1 MVTSRLARR
10 LGTFDAVVVGLG
22 SMVGARIFAALS
34 PAARYA
40 GSALLIGPG
49 LAASVAYC
57 NATSSARLAA
67 LYPESGGTYVYGR
80 RRLADVWGYLAG
92 AAFVVG
98 KLASC
103 AAMALTF
110 AHYAAPSI
118 ASDLAVGAVV
128 ALTAVNLAG
137 IDKTAGLTRAI
148 VVVVLVALA
157 VFVVVAFSGGTVD
170 GSHLT
175 DTHGGVLGPL
185 RSGGILFFAF
195 AGYARIA
202 TLGEEVV
209 EPERTIPKA
218 IAVALGLTVAIY
230 AVVAVAALL
239 AAPPSLL
246 ASTQAPLRAVVRG
259 GSLNGL
265 APVVQVGA
273 AVASLGVLLSLLAG
287 VSRTVFAMAAHRHLP
302 HALAAVHE
310 RRRVPHRAE
319 LLVGAIVVIVAATA
333 DIRNAIGFS
342 SFCVLFYYAVANA
355 SALTLRRRLLVP
367 AAGVVGCLV
376 LAFTLPLTS
385 VAVGAAAIAAAD
397 LLYPLAIA
405 SRRRGG
411 RPRD

>member
-1 MVTSRLARR
+1 VGSRLARR
-10 LGTFDAVVVGLG
+10 LGTLDAVVVGLG
-22 SMVGARIFAALS
+22 SMVGAGIFAALS

-40 GSALLIGPG
+40 GSALLIGLV
-49 LAASVAYC
+49 LAGAVAYC

-80 RRLADVWGYLAG
+80 RRLGDVWGYLAG
-92 AAFVVG
+92 SAFVVG

-110 AHYAAPSI
+110 AHYTAPS
-118 ASDLAVGAVV
+118 LARPLAIGAVV

-148 VVVVLVALA
+148 VVVVLAALA
-157 VFVVVAFSGGTVD
+157 GFVVVALAGGTVD

-175 DTHGGVLGPL
+175 DTHGGVLGAL

-202 TLGEEVV
+202 TLGEEVA
-209 EPERTIPKA
+209 EPERTIPRA
-218 IAVALGLTVAIY
+218 ITLALGLTIAIY

-246 ASTQAPLRAVVRG
+246 ASTQAPLRAVVRA
-259 GSLNGL
+259 GSLDGF

-287 VSRTVFAMAAHRHLP
+287 VSRTVFAMAANRHLP
-302 HALAAVHE
+302 HALSAVHE

-319 LLVGAIVVIVAATA
+319 LAVGAIVVVIAATA
-333 DIRNAIGFS
+333 DIRSAIGFS

-355 SALTLRRRLLVP
+355 SALTLRRSLLVP

-376 LAFTLPLTS
+376 LAFTLPFRSIAT
-385 VAVGAAAIAAAD
+385 GAATIAAAA
-397 LLYPLAIA
+397 LLYPLT
-405 SRRRGG
+405 RR
-411 RPRD
+411 

>member
-1 MVTSRLARR
+1 
-10 LGTFDAVVVGLG
+10 VVGLG
-22 SMVGARIFAALS
+22 SMVGAGIFAALS

-40 GSALLIGPG
+40 GSALLVG
-49 LAASVAYC
+49 LVLAGAVAYC

-80 RRLADVWGYLAG
+80 RRLGDLWGYLAG

-118 ASDLAVGAVV
+118 ARPLAVGAVV
-128 ALTAVNLAG
+128 ALTGVNLAG

-148 VVVVLVALA
+148 VALVLATLA
-157 VFVVVAFSGGTVD
+157 GFVVVAVAGGTVD

-175 DTHGGVLGPL
+175 DAHGGVLGAL

-202 TLGEEVV
+202 TLGEEVM
-209 EPERTIPKA
+209 EPERTIPRA
-218 IAVALGLTVAIY
+218 IALALGLTFAIY
-230 AVVAVAALL
+230 ALVAVAALL

-246 ASTQAPLRAVVRG
+246 ASTQTPLRAVVRA
-259 GSLNGL
+259 GSLDGF

-287 VSRTVFAMAAHRHLP
+287 VSRTVFAMAANRHLP

-310 RRRVPHRAE
+310 KRRIPHRAE
-319 LLVGAIVVIVAATA
+319 LLVGAVVVVAAATA

-342 SFCVLFYYAVANA
+342 SFTVLFYYAVANA
-355 SALTLRRRLLVP
+355 SALTLRRSLFVP
-367 AAGVVGCLV
+367 AAGLVGCLV
-376 LAFTLPLTS
+376 LAFTLPFLS
-385 VAVGAAAIAAAD
+385 VVIGAAAIAVAA
-397 LLYPLAIA
+397 LLYPLT
-405 SRRRGG
+405 RT
-411 RPRD
+411 